1 VSRLRGGYRH
11 SRGGDPDE
19 PGRGAGLPDARTSLR
34 GLTAEGDEAW
44 LARAISQKLYRCP
57 GCHREVPIGT
67 DHVVVHFVRRAGGS
81 DHHHWHR
88 DCVAELLLPTLR
100 SVRRVS
106 AAESSG
112 DRLRERG
119 RRPAG
124 RRRRR

>member
-1 VSRLRGGYRH
+1 VSKLRGGYRH

-19 PGRGAGLPDARTSLR
+19 PSRGAELPDARTSLR
-34 GLTAEGDEAW
+34 GLTEDGDEAW

-57 GCHREVPIGT
+57 GCHREVAIGA

-88 DCVAELLLPTLR
+88 DCVAALLLPTLR
-100 SVRRVS
+100 SVRRVG
-106 AAESSG
+106 AAESDR
-112 DRLRERG
+112 DRLRQRG

-124 RRRRR
+124 RRRGR

>member
-1 VSRLRGGYRH
+1 VSKLRGGYRH

-19 PGRGAGLPDARTSLR
+19 PGRGAELPDARTSLR
-34 GLTAEGDEAW
+34 GLTGEGDEAW

-57 GCHREVPIGT
+57 GCHREVPIGA

-88 DCVAELLLPTLR
+88 ECVAELLVPTLR
-100 SVRRVS
+100 SLRRVT
-106 AAESSG
+106 AAEATG

-124 RRRRR
+124 RRRRS